1 MLVLGA
7 MALIYSIGLM
17 GRLIKEMMDKRIK
30 FSVLFQNGLNVVFL
44 FMFILI
50 GLLSFNHQHE
60 VMETTTAI
68 LCMGGGFYVLLTS
81 FMTKNRLLQLF
92 EINTTLEKR
101 VEERTVKLAE
111 SHQILEENLK
121 ALKSSQDQITFQN
134 EMATYGKLAGQIAH
148 EMNSSLG
155 GIYLTTQSL
164 LRNLESEASTKQVPV
179 DHQQSSQKTPQINS
193 QLVKGITRIQKA
205 AEKMSEVVETLKR
218 LYGTHSRTL
227 GLIEFKPFFTDMMTL
242 IKEDLDRE
250 GINLKIDDHSGP
262 DSTLWGKAQEIN
274 YAVSTILRY
283 IITLA
288 KYSPTKEIDL
298 VILDAYNQVAIS
310 IQSNV
315 FYESLNPFNEILNLS
330 IINKILEANGGSVD
344 FSRAQ
349 TSGLVSLYLP
359 RAAGVSSASG

>member
-1 MLVLGA
+1 VCGKSARRVLWWVHVYSDW
-7 MALIYSIGLM
+7 LIEFQSPARGDGNDHGDSLY
-17 GRLIKEMMDKRIK
+17 GR
-30 FSVLFQNGLNVVFL
+30 
-44 FMFILI
+44 
-50 GLLSFNHQHE
+50 GLLCS
-60 VMETTTAI
+60 I
-68 LCMGGGFYVLLTS
+68 DLLYD
-81 FMTKNRLLQLF
+81 
-92 EINTTLEKR
+92 EKS
-101 VEERTVKLAE
+101 TFA
-111 SHQILEENLK
+111 
-121 ALKSSQDQITFQN
+121 AL
-134 EMATYGKLAGQIAH
+134 
-148 EMNSSLG
+148 
-155 GIYLTTQSL
+155 
-164 LRNLESEASTKQVPV
+164 
-179 DHQQSSQKTPQINS
+179 